1 MKMINKIVLAIGV
14 ILVIAGLIMFMYDVK
29 YNERIYMIIIG
40 LILIGINI
48 VSLVI
53 GTSLS
58 TNNNRKRII
67 EFKNDDDQK
76 N

>member
-29 YNERIYMIIIG
+29 YNERIYVIIIG
-40 LILIGINI
+40 LVLIGISI
-48 VSLVI
+48 LSLVI

>member
-1 MKMINKIVLAIGV
+1 MKMINKIALAVGI
-14 ILVIAGLIMFMYDVK
+14 ILIIAGLIMFMYDVK
-29 YNERIYMIIIG
+29 YNERIFVIIIG
-40 LILIGINI
+40 LILVGISI
-48 VSLVI
+48 LSLVI

-58 TNNNRKRII
+58 TNNNRKRIM

>member
-1 MKMINKIVLAIGV
+1 MKMINKIALAVGI
-14 ILVIAGLIMFMYDVK
+14 ILIIAGLIMFMYDVK
-29 YNERIYMIIIG
+29 YNERIFVIIIG
-40 LILIGINI
+40 LVLVGISIL
-48 VSLVI
+48 SLVI

-58 TNNNRKRII
+58 TNNNRKRIM

>member
-1 MKMINKIVLAIGV
+1 MKMINKIILAIGIV
-14 ILVIAGLIMFMYDVK
+14 LVIAGLIMFMYDVK
-29 YNERIYMIIIG
+29 YNERIYVIIIG
-40 LILIGINI
+40 LILIGISI

-58 TNNNRKRII
+58 TNNKRKRMI

>member
-1 MKMINKIVLAIGV
+1 MKMINKIALAVGI
-14 ILVIAGLIMFMYDVK
+14 ILIMAGLIMFMYDVK
-29 YNERIYMIIIG
+29 YNERIFVIIIG
-40 LILIGINI
+40 LVLVGISIL
-48 VSLVI
+48 SLVI

-58 TNNNRKRII
+58 TNNNRKRIM

>member
-29 YNERIYMIIIG
+29 YNERIYVIIIG
-40 LILIGINI
+40 LVLIGISI
-48 VSLVI
+48 LSLVI

-67 EFKNDDDQK
+67 EFKNDDEQK